1 MQMRRGELVILEL
14 ECRVRTE
21 QLGAQ
26 ENKALVFGKINTLI
40 KIIQQQ
46 WNWEYS
52 QTHNVWEYI
61 CLSLSKEV
69 ISENNESQRKD
80 SFLEWQKRER
90 RREVPELKMEF
101 ADV

>member
-21 QLGAQ
+21 QLSAR

-40 KIIQQQ
+40 KLIQQQ

-52 QTHNVWEYI
+52 QSHNVWEYVP
-61 CLSLSKEV
+61 LAE
-69 ISENNESQRKD
+69 
-80 SFLEWQKRER
+80 QKSY
-90 RREVPELKMEF
+90 F
-101 ADV
+101 